1 MRNQILNSLIIN
13 SMIIHQDKSP
23 PYISAATNFLIA
35 RKFLRIRLPNIT
47 QNIQLNLAP
56 VLPENFDLL
65 LDSKF

>member
-1 MRNQILNSLIIN
+1 
-13 SMIIHQDKSP
+13 MIIHQDKSP